1 MSDAQKWYFKT
12 KDDGIFRKLTDTIT
26 TRLFI
31 GEKVMFSLAEI
42 GPHTEPT
49 IHSHDEEQWGIL
61 MEGECVRIQDGE
73 EVEMQQG
80 DFWCTPGNTPHGVRT
95 GDSGAV
101 ILDVFSP
108 PREAYLTAGE
118 GLSAKYHGSD

>member
-1 MSDAQKWYFKT
+1 MTEKKKWYFKS
-12 KDDGIFRKLTDTIT
+12 KDDGVFRRLTDTIT
-26 TRLFI
+26 TRIFVGNNI
-31 GEKVMFSLAEI
+31 MFSLAEI

-73 EVEMQQG
+73 EVEMKKG
-80 DFWCTPGNTPHGVRT
+80 DFWLTPGNTPHGVRT
-95 GDSGAV
+95 GEKGAV

-108 PREAYLTAGE
+108 PRGAFLEPGE
-118 GLSAKYHGSD
+118 GLGAKLH

>member
-1 MSDAQKWYFKT
+1 MAETQKWYFKSR
-12 KDDGIFRKLTDTIT
+12 DDGIYRKLTDTIST
-26 TRLFI
+26 NLFI

-42 GPHTEPT
+42 GPHTQPT
-49 IHSHDEEQWGIL
+49 IHSHEEEQWGIL

-73 EVEMQQG
+73 EVAMRKG
-80 DFWCTPGNTPHGVRT
+80 DFWCTPGNVPHGVRT
-95 GDSGAV
+95 GDRGAV

-118 GLSAKYHGSD
+118 GLAAKFHGSG

>member
-1 MSDAQKWYFKT
+1 
-12 KDDGIFRKLTDTIT
+12 
-26 TRLFI
+26 
-31 GEKVMFSLAEI
+31 MFSLAEI

-73 EVEMQQG
+73 EVEMQKG

-95 GDSGAV
+95 GERGAV
-101 ILDVFSP
+101 ILDIFSP

-118 GLSAKYHGSD
+118 GLAAKFHGSS